1 MTLADAEFGLTVIE
15 RAIDRSELFTADEVF
30 ITGSAAG
37 LQFVRAVDHRIVG
50 DGTQGPISKKLAELY
65 DKVVRGALPTYHP
78 WLTRT
83 YASRKPAA
91 V

>member
-1 MTLADAEFGLTVIE
+1 MIE

-37 LQFVRAVDHRIVG
+37 LQFVRAVDHRTVG
-50 DGTQGPISKKLAELY
+50 DGTQGPVSKQLAELY
-65 DKVVRGALPTYHP
+65 DKVVRGALPTYHS
-78 WLTRT
+78 WLTPT
-83 YASRKPAA
+83 YASRKKPAA